1 MLKNSYRRFP
11 KSSHIF
17 EIAIRFS
24 KFFASKQ
31 ILNPE
36 DENGQGWSVLNLYF
50 LLFFNFSFYFL
61 N

>member
-36 DENGQGWSVLNLYF
+36 DENGQG
-50 LLFFNFSFYFL
+50 
-61 N
+61 